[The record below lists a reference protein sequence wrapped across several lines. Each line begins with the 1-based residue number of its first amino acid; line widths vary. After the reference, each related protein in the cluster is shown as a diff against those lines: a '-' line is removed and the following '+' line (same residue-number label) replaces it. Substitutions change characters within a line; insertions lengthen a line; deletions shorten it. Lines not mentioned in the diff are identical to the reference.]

1 MKDFAEALVQPE
13 LRGYVDTPVGLLR
26 LVEEMRNQNSECFPA
41 FLRLG

>member
-26 LVEEMRNQNSECFPA
+26 LVEEMRLSQNRW
-41 FLRLG
+41 LQ